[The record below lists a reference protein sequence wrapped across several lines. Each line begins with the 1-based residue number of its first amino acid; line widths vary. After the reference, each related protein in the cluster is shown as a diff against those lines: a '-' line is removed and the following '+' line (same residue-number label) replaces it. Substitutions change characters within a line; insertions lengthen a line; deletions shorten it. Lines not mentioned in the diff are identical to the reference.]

1 MGAPARVPQS
11 GTRPRQIQTQLQL
24 FPQPAQPLQYRF
36 CSRRTGSKVPPFTS
50 RSHVHTQRFAFRA
63 PEVHDESVKMSSTT
77 VGRSSALPPA
87 LQAARP
93 CAADDATSIVILPAL
108 SDFCEGRP
116 APLLHAGRSLPA
128 AGRDFSRTSAPPR
141 GERWVEGF
149 LCVLCASE
157 AKAVAVPDFPPPL
170 RCALCAKSF
179 GFLRTFR
186 PQKHQFLFDTNELFL
201 RNTNF
206 ATHTKHSTSLF
217 LFDANERPPI
227 TNHRSRIT
235 DHESLQ
241 ARSKS

>member
-116 APLLHAGRSLPA
+116 APLLHAGPA
-128 AGRDFSRTSAPPR
+128 AGGPSP
-141 GERWVEGF
+141 
-149 LCVLCASE
+149 ASPW
-157 AKAVAVPDFPPPL
+157 AARL
-170 RCALCAKSF
+170 
-179 GFLRTFR
+179 
-186 PQKHQFLFDTNELFL
+186 QNHQFLFDTNERFSP
-201 RNTNF
+201 NTNF
-206 ATHTKHSTSLF
+206 ATQTKQSTSFF
-217 LFDANERPPI
+217 LFDTNDRSLI
-227 TNHRSRIT
+227 TNHQSLIT
-235 DHESLQ
+235 TLRQ
-241 ARSKS
+241 AKTP